1 MQRNNDPIDSQ
12 DLIALVEASLIAS
25 AKEAAKIAKATG
37 TPLVSKDSGGI
48 AAIPPGLVLDQNIKN
63 ASSQPPT
70 GADPQ
75 PE

>member
-25 AKEAAKIAKATG
+25 AKEAAKVAKATG
-37 TPLVSKDSGGI
+37 TPLVSKDSGGV
-48 AAIPPGLVLDQNIKN
+48 AAIPPGLVLAQNIKN
-63 ASSQPPT
+63 ASF
-70 GADPQ
+70 PQ

>member
-12 DLIALVEASLIAS
+12 DLIALVGAALAS

-48 AAIPPGLVLDQNIKN
+48 AVIPPGLVPERNIGN
-63 ASSQPPT
+63 ASSQPAT